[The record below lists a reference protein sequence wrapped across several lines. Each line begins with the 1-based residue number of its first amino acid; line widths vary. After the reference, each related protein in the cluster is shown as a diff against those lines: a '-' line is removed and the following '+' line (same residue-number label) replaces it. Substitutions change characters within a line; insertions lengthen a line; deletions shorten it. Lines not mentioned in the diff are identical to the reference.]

1 MSRPIQPPAASP
13 TSGLTADGTIDSI
26 IFAPGIR
33 WTATGNWSMVIRI
46 GSVNS
51 FNTNMTW
58 YNDNGTGS
66 HTHELLNFKPTS
78 ANEITITPSDNNIFL
93 KGLVDVRTNHR
104 ITWKNV
110 HGTIDIKV
118 AKTISI
124 SLDDN
129 IWA

>member
-1 MSRPIQPPAASP
+1 MYRS
-13 TSGLTADGTIDSI
+13 T
-26 IFAPGIR
+26 
-33 WTATGNWSMVIRI
+33 
-46 GSVNS
+46 

-58 YNDNGTGS
+58 YNNNGTGS

-78 ANEITITPSDNNIFL
+78 ADEITITPSDNNIFL